1 MASRLAAFGLGGELG
16 RYVDGLG
23 PPERIPIP
31 LLMTLARQCS
41 LAGDQHR
48 ALCLLDEV
56 HRGDPEFPPG
66 LLARAQVLMY
76 MGRLQDAIGDVDRCL
91 QRAPGIA
98 HAHWLRSRLGTEGL
112 EPDYPWRLQER
123 LARADTSAQDRAFLG
138 FALHALLDD
147 RGDHAGAWMA
157 LEHGCRAKRGLL
169 EHDADAVRQLVD
181 ALVAMPVPPAPVAA
195 TGHAK
200 VPIFVVGMHRS
211 GTTLLETLLGAH
223 PQVRGVGECYD
234 FTAAMRLATD
244 HACRGVVDATIVAR
258 APGLDFEQVG
268 RDYLDSMAWRLG
280 GEPFFVDKL
289 PSNFLNLGFIC
300 RALPQARILH
310 MVRDPMETCFSNL
323 RELFSD
329 ANAYSYD
336 QRELGGY
343 FLQYRRLMA
352 HWHAVYP
359 DRILDVPLTALVDDS
374 AAQMQRII
382 AFCGIDGAPAHAKA
396 PRGGRAVATASA
408 VQVRRAIS
416 RPAVPQWRAYAEE
429 LRPLAS
435 ALGD

>member
-48 ALCLLDEV
+48 ALRLLDEV

-76 MGRLQDAIGDVDRCL
+76 LGRLADAIVDTDRCL
-91 QRAPGIA
+91 LLAPEIA
-98 HAHWLRSRLGTEGL
+98 QAHWLRSKLGTAGL
-112 EPDYPWRLQER
+112 DPNYPNRLKER
-123 LARADTSAQDRAFLG
+123 LEGADTSAQDQGFLG
-138 FALHALLDD
+138 FALHAVLDGRD
-147 RGDHAGAWMA
+147 DHAGAWAA

-169 EHDADAVRQLVD
+169 EHDPGAVRRLVD
-181 ALVAMPVPPAPVAA
+181 ALVAMPVAAPAAPA
-195 TGHAK
+195 TSAVK
-200 VPIFVVGMHRS
+200 VPIFIVGMHRT
-211 GTTLLETLLGAH
+211 GTTLLETLLDAY
-223 PQVRGVGECYD
+223 PRVRGVGECYD

-244 HACRGVVDATIVAR
+244 HGCLGVVDATIVAR
-258 APGLDFEQVG
+258 APSLDFGEVG
-268 RDYLDSMAWRLG
+268 RAYLESMAWRLG
-280 GEPFFVDKL
+280 DDRFFVDKL

-300 RALPQARILH
+300 RALPQARIVH

-336 QRELGGY
+336 QRELADY

-352 HWHAVYP
+352 HWHAAYP
-359 DRILDVPLTALVDDS
+359 GRILDVPLQDLAGGTAKR
-374 AAQMQRII
+374 MERIA
-382 AFCGIDGAPAHAKA
+382 AFCGIEDAQVDESGRREP
-396 PRGGRAVATASA
+396 RAVATASA
-408 VQVRRAIS
+408 VQVRGAIS
-416 RPAVPQWRAYAEE
+416 RAAAPHWRAYAER
-429 LRPLAS
+429 LQAMTT
-435 ALGD
+435 ALGV